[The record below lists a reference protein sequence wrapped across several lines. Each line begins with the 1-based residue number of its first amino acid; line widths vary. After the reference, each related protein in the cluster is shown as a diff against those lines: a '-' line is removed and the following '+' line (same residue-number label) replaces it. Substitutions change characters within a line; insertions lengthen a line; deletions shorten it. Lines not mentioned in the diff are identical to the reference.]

1 MKEALKAIENWAI
14 TMTLVAIICCGT
26 LILGFVM
33 YGDIYDRLDNIE
45 SKLHTPIE
53 QTIRVRDSLC
63 ITLQD
68 SINKLNTKIER
79 NETWIKVLE
88 RDVREWYI
96 KANRKK

>member
-1 MKEALKAIENWAI
+1 MKEALKAIENWVI

-45 SKLHTPIE
+45 SELHTPIE

-68 SINKLNTKIER
+68 SINKLNTRIER